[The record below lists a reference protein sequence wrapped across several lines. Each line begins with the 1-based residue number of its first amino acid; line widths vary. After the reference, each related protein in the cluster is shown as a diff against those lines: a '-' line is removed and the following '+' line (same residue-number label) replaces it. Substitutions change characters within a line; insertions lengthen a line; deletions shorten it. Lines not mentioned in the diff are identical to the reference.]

1 MLTKI
6 DNKKICL
13 NTSIYY
19 KVMEYETALKK
30 IGLTE
35 KETKVYLA
43 NLRLG
48 SSTANTIADR
58 ANVIR
63 TTTYDVL
70 KSLIDQGL
78 ISYFIKSGVK
88 YFEAVTPNKILYLLD
103 EKKKAIESVLPDL
116 NKMKESI
123 TEKPTAQVYEGIDGL
138 KTIMEDML
146 KTGKEINGYASMGF
160 YNTLKYYFPG
170 FSKRKAKLK
179 IKSRLIMEKN
189 KETLG
194 FKKDNKKELRE
205 MRFMDELA
213 KHNVARYIYGDK
225 LAMVVGGKDD
235 IKGVVL
241 QNQAM
246 VDFEKELF
254 ELDWKNAKK

>member
-1 MLTKI
+1 
-6 DNKKICL
+6 
-13 NTSIYY
+13 
-19 KVMEYETALKK
+19 MEYEEALKK

-35 KETKVYLA
+35 KEIKVYLA

-48 SSTANTIADR
+48 SSTANIIADR

-63 TTTYDVL
+63 TTAYDVL
-70 KSLIDQGL
+70 KTLIDKGL
-78 ISYFIKSGVK
+78 VSYVIKSGVK

-123 TEKPTAQVYEGIDGL
+123 TEKPTAQVYEGLDGL

-146 KTGKEINGYASMGF
+146 KVKKEIRGYASIGF

-170 FSKRKAKLK
+170 FNKRRAKLK
-179 IKSRLIMEKN
+179 IKLRLIMEKS
-189 KETLG
+189 KETRKFL
-194 FKKDNKKELRE
+194 KDSKRELTE

-213 KHNVARYIYGDK
+213 KHNVARYVYGDK
-225 LAMVVGGKDD
+225 LAMVVGGEDD
-235 IKGVVL
+235 LKGIVI
-241 QNQAM
+241 QNPAM
-246 VDFEKELF
+246 VNFEKELF
-254 ELDWKNAKK
+254 ELDWKSSKK